1 MGGKEKET
9 GFPSPAQGYE
19 AKGVDFNQL
28 LIKNPPATYIME
40 AASRDMED
48 RGIYPG
54 SLLVVDRS
62 IKAKPGALV
71 VAAHEGEFRFRE
83 VVKEKSR
90 IFLTDGNKLVAP
102 AVGETFVFGTITAVV
117 TLL

>member
-1 MGGKEKET
+1 MGGKDKET

-19 AKGVDFNQL
+19 AKGIDFNQL

-40 AASRDMED
+40 AASGDMEY

-54 SLLVVDRS
+54 SFLVVDRS
-62 IKAKPGALV
+62 VKAKPGALV
-71 VAAHEGEFRFRE
+71 VAADDGEFRFRE
-83 VVKEKSR
+83 VVKGKNGVSLSDGKS
-90 IFLTDGNKLVAP
+90 LVSP
-102 AVGETFVFGTITAVV
+102 KGGETIIFGTITAVV